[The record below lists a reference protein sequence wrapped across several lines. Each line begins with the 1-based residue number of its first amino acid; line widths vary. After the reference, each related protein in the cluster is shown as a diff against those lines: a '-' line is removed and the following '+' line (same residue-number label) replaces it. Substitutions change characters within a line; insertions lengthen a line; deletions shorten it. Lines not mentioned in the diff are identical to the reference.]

1 MASSP
6 QRDKATID
14 IIRETEPDKLAALDL
29 SVQDPRIEPLLF
41 RYRARHFP
49 WTLTETEQQKWL
61 AHCREYYE
69 SNIEE
74 YMLNLENLV
83 HEHEADAAKIDIL
96 KSVYQ
101 YVESLI
107 S

>member
-1 MASSP
+1 MDTDRS
-6 QRDKATID
+6 RAT
-14 IIRETEPDKLAALDL
+14 
-29 SVQDPRIEPLLF
+29 
-41 RYRARHFP
+41 
-49 WTLTETEQQKWL
+49 KWL

-74 YMLNLENLV
+74 YMLNLENLA
-83 HEHEADAAKIDIL
+83 HEHESDAAKIEIL

-101 YVESLI
+101 YVESLV